1 MEVPICSK
9 ATGVSAMKSILIVA
23 VVLLVLLTAG
33 LAFALFDGKS
43 APSAEEAGQTPASSA
58 AAPAAGASAHHED
71 ETLARL
77 DALSAQMTEIKS
89 EMAALKASAS
99 RESVPEQAR
108 EAKPEAVEAAAAM
121 TPVQRD
127 AILKVIADDRAEQKR
142 KADEEQ
148 AQRDLQNALA
158 RADRAAQKYGLNVD
172 QRKGLVDVFVADAQ
186 KSTDLRNQMM
196 NQGFNGDREA
206 MRKAFTDLDTWRMD
220 ELTKRMG
227 PDLAQQVHDGEFPG
241 MFGGGPPGGGRR
253 GNRGAGGGGGPGGG

>member
-1 MEVPICSK
+1 MFE
-9 ATGVSAMKSILIVA
+9 TEELDDTRDTDMKIFLLIAAILF
-23 VVLLVLLTAG
+23 VLLTGAI
-33 LAFALFDGKS
+33 AVFFYTSTS
-43 APSAEEAGQTPASSA
+43 APPASVTAASSPSTAPASAE
-58 AAPAAGASAHHED
+58 SAHANE

-77 DALSAQMTEIKS
+77 DALTREITDLR
-89 EMAALKASAS
+89 EEVAALKAGAQ
-99 RESVPEQAR
+99 RESVPAAAT
-108 EAKPEAVEAAAAM
+108 EAKPESVETSASI

-142 KADEEQ
+142 KQDEEQ

-158 RADRAAQKYGLNVD
+158 RADKAALKYGLNVD

-227 PDLAQQVHDGEFPG
+227 PDLAQQVHDGEFNG
-241 MFGGGPPGGGRR
+241 FGGGPPGVGRR
-253 GNRGAGGGGGPGGG
+253 GNRPGGGPGGG